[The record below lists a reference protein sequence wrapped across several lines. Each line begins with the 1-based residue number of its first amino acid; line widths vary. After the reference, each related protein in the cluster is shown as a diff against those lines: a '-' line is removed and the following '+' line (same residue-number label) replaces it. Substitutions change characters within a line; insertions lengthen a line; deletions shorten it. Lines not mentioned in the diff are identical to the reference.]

1 MTMSPSE
8 IDDPFERDRERSA
21 AIRFWIAFIAFAIL
35 GSIWFM
41 LFRL

>member
-1 MTMSPSE
+1 MSPSDIE
-8 IDDPFERDRERSA
+8 DPIERDRERA
-21 AIRFWIAFIAFAIL
+21 ATVGLWIAFVAFAIL